1 MSAPRKP
8 LEPASGSRAAHAGV
22 ALAAA
27 VAFFGCSQEVAAGLD
42 EPEANRAVA
51 TLVRTGL
58 DARREPE
65 GSAGSFRVVVP
76 SSEASRALVALAD
89 EGLPHPKTVGVLE
102 AVGKNQLVPTIESE
116 RAGLAV
122 GLAGELDRTFM
133 RLDGVVVA
141 RTHLVLPG
149 ETPLSGREKKERGSA
164 SVLLSYSTA
173 TPPVAEADVKRVVS
187 AAVSGL
193 APEDVTVV
201 LVPRAAR
208 APAASAGLAHVG
220 PIGVSA
226 GSAGTLRLVLAVLA
240 SLVGLLSVTT
250 IALTLRLAKA
260 REARS

>member
-8 LEPASGSRAAHAGV
+8 LEPHSGSRAARTGIAFAAVV
-22 ALAAA
+22 ALA
-27 VAFFGCSQEVAAGLD
+27 GCTQEVAAGLD

-58 DARREPE
+58 DAKREPE
-65 GSAGSFRVVVP
+65 GAGSFRVVVP
-76 SSEASRALVALAD
+76 SGEASRALVALAD

-149 ETPLSGREKKERGSA
+149 DAPLREKKERGSA

-173 TPPVAEADVKRVVS
+173 TPPIAETDVKRVVS

-193 APEDVTVV
+193 APDDVTVV

-208 APAASAGLAHVG
+208 APAASSGLAHVG
-220 PIGVSA
+220 PIAVGA
-226 GSAGTLRLVLAVLA
+226 GSVSTLRVVLAVLA

>member
-1 MSAPRKP
+1 MPAHRVPHAPRP
-8 LEPASGSRAAHAGV
+8 GLRASWAAV
-22 ALAAA
+22 ALAL
-27 VAFFGCSQEVAAGLD
+27 VATALVACTQEVAAGMD
-42 EPEANRAVA
+42 EPDANRAVA
-51 TLVRTGL
+51 TLARAGV
-58 DARREPE
+58 DAKREAE
-65 GSAGSFRVVVP
+65 GGGTFRVVVP
-76 SSEASRALVALAD
+76 SGEASRALVAMAD

-149 ETPLSGREKKERGSA
+149 DAPLREKKERGSA

-173 TPPVAEADVKRVVS
+173 APPVAEADVKRVVA

-208 APAASAGLAHVG
+208 APAQAAGLAHVG
-220 PIGVSA
+220 PFGVAA
-226 GSAGTLRLVLAVLA
+226 GSAGTLRFVLAVLA
-240 SLVGLLSVTT
+240 SLVGLLSVAT

>member
-1 MSAPRKP
+1 V
-8 LEPASGSRAAHAGV
+8 ASGLV
-22 ALAAA
+22 A
-27 VAFFGCSQEVAAGLD
+27 CTQEVAAGLD

-51 TLVRTGL
+51 TLVRAGL

-65 GSAGSFRVVVP
+65 GAGTFRVIVP
-76 SSEASRALVALAD
+76 SSEATRGLVALAD

-133 RLDGVVVA
+133 RLDGVTVA

-149 ETPLSGREKKERGSA
+149 DAPLREKKERGSA
-164 SVLLSYSTA
+164 SVLLSYATG
-173 TPPVAEADVKRVVS
+173 TPPIQEADVKRVVS

-193 APEDVTVV
+193 SPDDVTVV

-208 APAASAGLAHVG
+208 APAPSGALAHVG
-220 PIGVSA
+220 PIGVAA

-240 SLVGLLSVTT
+240 SLVGLLSAAT

>member
-8 LEPASGSRAAHAGV
+8 LAPTSGPHAARAGIAFAAVV
-22 ALAAA
+22 ALA
-27 VAFFGCSQEVAAGLD
+27 GCTQEVAAGLD

-58 DARREPE
+58 DAKREPE
-65 GSAGSFRVVVP
+65 GGAGSFRVVVP
-76 SSEASRALVALAD
+76 SGEASRALVALAD

-149 ETPLSGREKKERGSA
+149 DAPLREKKERGSA
-164 SVLLSYSTA
+164 SVLLSYATA
-173 TPPVAEADVKRVVS
+173 TPPIAEADVKRVVS

-193 APEDVTVV
+193 APDDVTVV

-220 PIGVSA
+220 PIAVGA
-226 GSAGTLRLVLAVLA
+226 GSVSTLRLVLAVLA